1 MAFSLIE
8 FTHILSSIE
17 DLLFMSE
24 NQSLIN
30 ISTGSEDDE
39 YNKIFIQFTFCLKQ
53 GRSEIRIYDTN
64 GTISYIDIDGENLK
78 KLEFDQANISATYSS
93 FNKAL
98 KQVLDL
104 DRQRVSK
111 IKNKNTFDRLEEM
124 PNVNMELV
132 NSSLDDIRKN
142 IPEVN

>member
-8 FTHILSSIE
+8 FTHILSTIE

-39 YNKIFIQFTFCLKQ
+39 YNKIFIQFAFYLKQ
-53 GRSEIRIYDTN
+53 GKSEIRIYDTN
-64 GTISYIDIDGENLK
+64 GIISYIDVNGEHLR
-78 KLEFDQANISATYSS
+78 KLEFEQANISVTYSS

-98 KQVLDL
+98 KQILDL
-104 DRQRVSK
+104 DRQRVNK
-111 IKNKNTFDRLEEM
+111 IKNINTFNRPEEM
-124 PNVNMELV
+124 TGVNIELV
-132 NSSLDDIRKN
+132 NSSLDEIRKN